1 MLRWLFVLAFLP
13 TLALASPIGNISDV
27 KIKAPPA
34 KVEAQCRDYKPS
46 KAQVQAFFKRAIL
59 ITPRQEHDYFLYG
72 PCTAEG
78 SFKTRYGHWE
88 WKMRNGGTAY
98 VEDVMGNLYIFADP
112 SKNRAWTNKPFPQ
125 SNHPLFTGRL
135 HVLRPVCRA

>member
-1 MLRWLFVLAFLP
+1 MRHSYKQGIWALALAP
-13 TLALASPIGNISDV
+13 TLAWASPIGEISDV
-27 KIKAPPA
+27 KIKAPST
-34 KVEAQCRDYKPS
+34 KVEAQCRDFKPN

-78 SFKTRYGHWE
+78 TFKTRYGHWE

-98 VEDVMGNLYIFADP
+98 VEDVMGNLYTFAYP
-112 SKNRAWTNKPFPQ
+112 KQQ
-125 SNHPLFTGRL
+125 SGLDE
-135 HVLRPVCRA
+135 

>member
-1 MLRWLFVLAFLP
+1 MLRLLFMLALLP
-13 TLALASPIGNISDV
+13 TVALASPIGTISDV
-27 KIKAPPA
+27 KIKAPSA
-34 KVEAQCRDYKPS
+34 KVEAQCRDYKPN
-46 KAQVQAFFKRAIL
+46 KAQVLAFFKRAIL

-98 VEDVMGNLYIFADP
+98 VEDVMGNVYIFADP
-112 SKNRAWTNKPFPQ
+112 KQESG
-125 SNHPLFTGRL
+125 LDE
-135 HVLRPVCRA
+135 

>member
-1 MLRWLFVLAFLP
+1 MWHSYKQGIWALALAP
-13 TLALASPIGNISDV
+13 TLAWASPIGEISDV
-27 KIKAPPA
+27 KIKAPST
-34 KVEAQCRDYKPS
+34 KVEAQCRDFKPN

-78 SFKTRYGHWE
+78 TFKTRYGHWE

-98 VEDVMGNLYIFADP
+98 VEDVMGNLYTFADP
-112 SKNRAWTNKPFPQ
+112 KQESE
-125 SNHPLFTGRL
+125 LGE
-135 HVLRPVCRA
+135 

>member
-98 VEDVMGNLYIFADP
+98 VEDVMGNLYTFADP
-112 SKNRAWTNKPFPQ
+112 KQESG
-125 SNHPLFTGRL
+125 LGE
-135 HVLRPVCRA
+135 